1 VPPPDLHHLEKMT
14 QLTLNQSLVLISSA
28 GAAWMMVRAGTALRA
43 LTIRDRPRCAS
54 CGRKLTGKTC
64 SCST

>member
-1 VPPPDLHHLEKMT
+1 MT

-43 LTIRDRPRCAS
+43 LTIRERPKCAS